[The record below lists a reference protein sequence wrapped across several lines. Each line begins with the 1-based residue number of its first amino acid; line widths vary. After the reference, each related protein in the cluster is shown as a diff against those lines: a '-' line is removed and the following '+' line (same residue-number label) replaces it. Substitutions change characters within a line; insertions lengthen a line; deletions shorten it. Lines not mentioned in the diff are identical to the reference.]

1 MCGGVAWVGGGGGGG
16 LFVGNGT
23 RELQKGRTE
32 RCWAN
37 SDYIRTL

>member
-1 MCGGVAWVGGGGGGG
+1 MCGGVAWGGGGG